1 MHNIENGLTSQ
12 QVKDRIAL
20 GQVNVASHGSS
31 RSLGSI
37 ARANLFTLFNAVV
50 GGAFVLMLALGQFKD
65 ALFGVIV
72 ILNIAIGVIQELR
85 TKVTLDRLSILSQS
99 PSKVIRDGELQE
111 IAPTQIVLG
120 DLLSLRAGDS
130 IAADAS
136 VLSTDGI
143 QIDESLLTGES
154 LEISK
159 NNGDA
164 LLAGTSVMAGSAM
177 AVVTGVGDSTMAS
190 KIASDA
196 RRFSLVASELRDSLN
211 KVVRWIS
218 WILLPIVLLSFYGQL
233 QDLGGWQ
240 QALADGTMPQALVG
254 AVASLIS
261 LVPQGLVLLTSMAL
275 SLGAVRLARKN
286 VLAQELAAV
295 EGLARVDVVCF
306 DKTGTLTDGNIA
318 FDRATELVQNHDDAW
333 RAALAAFASDP
344 NANATAS
351 ALKSEFSGAALHA
364 DKVIDFSSERK
375 WSAIESGDKTYI
387 LGAADFVLVGNP
399 EALELARLAA
409 ETGERVLALAV
420 STRKIVGD
428 TLTTNLSPLALLHF
442 TEQLRPDA
450 KDTLAFFAKQG
461 VGVFVISG
469 DNPATVAHAAARVG
483 MTDVG
488 EPIDASLF
496 RDNPAG
502 LVEALT
508 RGRVVGRVHPNQK
521 QQLIEALQSQG
532 HVVAMIGDGVN
543 DCLALKQA
551 DLGIAMGSGAAATK
565 AVANLVFLDGKFSTI
580 PLVLAEGR
588 RVVANVERVSRLFL
602 TKTVWAFTIS
612 LSFGALLWS
621 YPYLPR
627 QLTAMDAYAIGIP
640 AFLLALLPNDSLYKS
655 GFLKRAVRFVLPAG
669 VLAAAGVIALTALIR
684 NDNTWIDD
692 DAHTA
697 TMILLSMTSLWV
709 LALHSTPINPPRVA
723 IFTGMLALCAALFTV
738 PWVGGFFGFVPLATS
753 HLLVILAIG
762 FAVNACVTV
771 ASKLLK
777 TSR

>member
-1 MHNIENGLTSQ
+1 MHNIETGLTSQ

-20 GQVNVASHGSS
+20 GQANVASHGSS

-72 ILNIAIGVIQELR
+72 LLNMAIGVIQELR
-85 TKVTLDRLSILSQS
+85 TKITLDRLSILSQS
-99 PSKVIRDGELQE
+99 PSKVMRDGKLVE
-111 IAPTQIVLG
+111 IAPSQIVLG
-120 DLLSLRAGDS
+120 DLLSLRAGDA

-154 LEISK
+154 VEISK

-218 WILLPIVLLSFYGQL
+218 WILLPIVLLSFFGQL

-240 QALADGTMPQALVG
+240 QALTDGTMPQALVG

-275 SLGAVRLARKN
+275 SLGAIRLARKN

-318 FDRATELVQNHDDAW
+318 FDRATELVENYDDAW
-333 RAALAAFASDP
+333 RAALATFASDP

-351 ALKSEFSGAALHA
+351 ALKSEFSGTALRA

-387 LGAADFVLVGNP
+387 LGAADFVLVDKP
-399 EALELARLAA
+399 EALELARVAA

-420 STRKIVGD
+420 STSKVTGD
-428 TLTTNLSPLALLHF
+428 TLPANLSPLALLHF

-488 EPIDASLF
+488 EPIDASLY
-496 RDNPAG
+496 RENPAG

-602 TKTVWAFTIS
+602 TKTVWAFAIS
-612 LSFGALLWS
+612 LYFGALLWS

-627 QLTAMDAYAIGIP
+627 QLTAMDSFAIGIP

-655 GFLKRAVRFVLPAG
+655 GFLKRAIRFVLPAG
-669 VLAAAGVIALTALIR
+669 VFAAAGLIALTALIR
-684 NDNTWIDD
+684 TDSTWTGEQ
-692 DAHTA
+692 AHTA

-709 LALHSTPINPPRVA
+709 LALHSTPINPPRIA

-738 PWVGGFFGFVPLATS
+738 PWVGGFFGFVVLPNSQL
-753 HLLVILAIG
+753 LLVLAIG
-762 FAVNACVTV
+762 FAVNACVSV

-777 TSR
+777 TT